1 MLFKDEIDLTPT
13 ISQEGGVCSNRSKHC
28 EEHVMEAPS
37 NEEGIEGGTYT
48 LMAFD
53 YLQLQ

>member
-1 MLFKDEIDLTPT
+1 M
-13 ISQEGGVCSNRSKHC
+13 CSDRSKYC
-28 EEHVMEAPS
+28 EEHMMKAPS